1 MNIKRFWI
9 NGLVVIILG
18 SILLG
23 CYYYIK
29 SVQASL
35 WTQNAEQALE
45 ITSQGGRAFE
55 TYIEIEQERVHGL
68 ANKISELESHEES
81 KILNNLNLL
90 GGETANYT
98 VVDLDHGFMYSNRL
112 EDRRPLNAEELA
124 FYHTFSGKGVRE
136 NYLNLYDGQNTLGV
150 YECFLFA
157 DGAHGLMQKGRRFR
171 SCPKSFLFPFMM
183 TMVFLILPIRRGKS

>member
-9 NGLVVIILG
+9 NGLVVMILG
-18 SILLG
+18 SILVG

-29 SVQASL
+29 SVQTYL
-35 WTQNAEQALE
+35 WTQNAEQAME

-90 GGETANYT
+90 GGETSKDVYKRQR
-98 VVDLDHGFMYSNRL
+98 LDDRSPPGSWQTLRGFL
-112 EDRRPLNAEELA
+112 
-124 FYHTFSGKGVRE
+124 HTNIDMHS
-136 NYLNLYDGQNTLGV
+136 L
-150 YECFLFA
+150 
-157 DGAHGLMQKGRRFR
+157 
-171 SCPKSFLFPFMM
+171 
-183 TMVFLILPIRRGKS
+183 

>member
-68 ANKISELESHEES
+68 ANKISE
-81 KILNNLNLL
+81 
-90 GGETANYT
+90 
-98 VVDLDHGFMYSNRL
+98 
-112 EDRRPLNAEELA
+112 
-124 FYHTFSGKGVRE
+124 
-136 NYLNLYDGQNTLGV
+136 
-150 YECFLFA
+150 
-157 DGAHGLMQKGRRFR
+157 
-171 SCPKSFLFPFMM
+171 
-183 TMVFLILPIRRGKS
+183 

>member
-45 ITSQGGRAFE
+45 LS
-55 TYIEIEQERVHGL
+55 
-68 ANKISELESHEES
+68 
-81 KILNNLNLL
+81 
-90 GGETANYT
+90 
-98 VVDLDHGFMYSNRL
+98 
-112 EDRRPLNAEELA
+112 
-124 FYHTFSGKGVRE
+124 
-136 NYLNLYDGQNTLGV
+136 
-150 YECFLFA
+150 
-157 DGAHGLMQKGRRFR
+157 
-171 SCPKSFLFPFMM
+171 
-183 TMVFLILPIRRGKS
+183 LIHI